1 MKKIDDLSGYDKAS
15 IVIDLLGDSLSL
27 NIFSDIPELEFI
39 KLRRHAKEIS
49 PEVSTSV
56 KKEVLDDYYFKML
69 TVDKY
74 RQVSL
79 SKNMFDFLN
88 TLDNEQLYELLSNEN
103 PRVIALSLEQVD
115 NEKRMNFLKKLNQEI
130 QTQIVLQ
137 TGNLNDIPLETVIHV
152 AKTLKKRASFLP
164 DHVAFSRGGGKSV
177 ADMLLKMSEDDAEQY
192 LNKMKLD
199 NPDLLTE
206 VKKYFLLFDDI
217 INMPENIALEFWG
230 DQNMKLD
237 VMAKALKEYDEET
250 VERIRG
256 YLPGKK
262 PGMFRPIDKAKA
274 LSIKDIDDAKAE
286 IRDLLQTKID
296 ADEIL
301 IEDILVRES

>member
-152 AKTLKKRASFLP
+152 AKNLKKRASFLP

-217 INMPENIALEFWG
+217 INMPENIALEFWS

-237 VMAKALKEYDEET
+237 VMAKALKEYDEEI

-274 LSIKDIDDAKAE
+274 LPIKDIDNAKAE